1 MFWYCV
7 HNTYNHFRVTK
18 IDFLQVSEVLY
29 IFSSERDCLNMSSH
43 WETKNLYRLF
53 SNKQHLLAFWHTLT
67 VSFQICKNAGL
78 VWLLHFDPLIKV
90 RSSVKRCSV
99 KKVFLQFSKNSQPQA
114 WNFIKKR
121 LWRRCFPVNFT
132 KFLRTPFFSEHPW
145 WLRLISASCKVK
157 FCLLENGFSENSWKN
172 LIKTMTMTCTACLL
186 KNVTLKACNFIKKEA
201 LAQVFSCEF
210 CKISK
215 NIWATDSG
223 GYTF

>member
-53 SNKQHLLAFWHTLT
+53 SNKQHLLTFWHTLT

-132 KFLRTPFFSEHPW
+132 KFLRAPYLQKTTG
-145 WLRLISASCKVK
+145 RLP
-157 FCLLENGFSENSWKN
+157 
-172 LIKTMTMTCTACLL
+172 
-186 KNVTLKACNFIKKEA
+186 
-201 LAQVFSCEF
+201 AQTS
-210 CKISK
+210 
-215 NIWATDSG
+215 
-223 GYTF
+223 